1 MNENQEKY
9 STLTKVAMSLFQ
21 GFVIIGVKSPST
33 GVRSFRCV
41 VGQESVDVR
50 QKGLALIDSAQKAQ
64 QEVDN
69 LLEMSVERSGEPLNI
84 FHKYSGNPN
93 TGLVG

>member
-1 MNENQEKY
+1 
-9 STLTKVAMSLFQ
+9 MSLLQ

-41 VGQESVDVR
+41 VGSESVDVR
-50 QKGLALIDSAQKAQ
+50 QKGLDLIDSTQKVR

-69 LLEMSVERSGEPLNI
+69 LLEMSAERSGEPVANKHI
-84 FHKYSGNPN
+84 SQIQ
-93 TGLVG
+93 